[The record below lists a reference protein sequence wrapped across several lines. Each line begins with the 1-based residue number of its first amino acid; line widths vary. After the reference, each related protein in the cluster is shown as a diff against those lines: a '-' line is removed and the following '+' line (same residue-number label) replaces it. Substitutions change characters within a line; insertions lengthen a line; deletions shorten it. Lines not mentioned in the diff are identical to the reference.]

1 MGLFSSKP
9 HPNHGVSII
18 AKNCKVVGDIDL
30 EGDIQIDGFGE
41 GNITQANAVVISAS
55 GHFRGTVHA
64 KHITINGLV
73 EGQCDADAIDILSQ
87 GKMKGVLNTE
97 QLTIEKGGLLAGEK
111 RATLLTDTVVPLSEQ
126 SRTETKK
133 DPDTHHAD
141 HKTRA
146 SSSKKS

>member
-1 MGLFSSKP
+1 MGLFSSKSTP
-9 HPNHGVSII
+9 SHGLSIV
-18 AKNCKVVGDIDL
+18 ARNCKVVGDIDL

-55 GHFRGTVHA
+55 GHFRGTISA

-97 QLTIEKGGLLAGEK
+97 QLTIEKGGLLAGEN
-111 RATLLTDTVVPLSEQ
+111 RATLSTDTVVPLAEQ
-126 SRTETKK
+126 ARSHDKTSNDKK
-133 DPDTHHAD
+133 THP
-141 HKTRA
+141 
-146 SSSKKS
+146 SSSKQS